1 MMTATDGREM
11 VEALHPDPAKAGT
24 RVNRAQYE
32 AYRDALERVI
42 PCDEEGVAYGELSGL
57 VGTIIGEGHRSASGG
72 CGWWVTTVKLDLEA
86 RGVIERV
93 PGVRPQRV
101 RRVG

>member
-32 AYRDALERVI
+32 AYRAALERVI
-42 PCDEEGVAYGELSGL
+42 PSDDEGVAYAELATL
-57 VGTIIGEGHRSASGG
+57 VDPMIADEHRSASGG

-101 RRVG
+101 RRCT